1 MAKKRHTK
9 CPRRRPHLGGG
20 GGVEGRVDKIARDNQ
35 SDHEHGAENTLVVE
49 GENIASN
56 EPNIEDE
63 NTETD

>member
-1 MAKKRHTK
+1 M
-9 CPRRRPHLGGG
+9 GGG